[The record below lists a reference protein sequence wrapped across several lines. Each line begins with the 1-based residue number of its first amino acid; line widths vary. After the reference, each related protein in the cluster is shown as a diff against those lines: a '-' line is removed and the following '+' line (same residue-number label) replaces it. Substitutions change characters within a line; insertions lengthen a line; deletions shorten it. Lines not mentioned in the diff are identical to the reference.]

1 MGEQRMT
8 SSRLSI
14 FALVLGSGLAV
25 TWVCIAAPPPGKV
38 RNLATQEVAS
48 IPADSP
54 LPEEGGLIENIAREN
69 SIISE
74 LIEKQVSNAIR
85 DARLRM
91 TDNPEA
97 VKMSLKLAL
106 EQVVRA
112 PELTT
117 TLRARLRT
125 ELEAVLRETER
136 RQVEKD
142 IRDQADQAIIASAKE
157 RLRLVN
163 AMESRQEKVHQLMDR
178 FNSLM
183 SEGRYLLAEEGPAA
197 EVQAIEPQTPIGI
210 AATLSSRT
218 VRYHELNSQY
228 RALRQRGVVDSLA
241 QVEIAGVPF
250 ADDQTIVYPDK
261 EFWQEMTLRRKK
273 FASVDLK
280 KQSTA
285 EIKIRKA
292 LDEPTS
298 LEFVETPLTDVIDY
312 LKDLHGIEIQIDNK
326 ALEDGGAGTDT
337 PVTKNLRGISLR
349 SALRL
354 MLGPMDL
361 AYVIKDEVLLIT
373 TKEKADAELVT
384 KVYPVAD
391 LVLPIQTP
399 RMSGMN
405 GMGGMGGM
413 GGMMGGGGMGGGR
426 GGGMGGGMGMGGMGM
441 GGMGGGGMGGMF

>member
-1 MGEQRMT
+1 M
-8 SSRLSI
+8 SPSRFSPSRFWIVL
-14 FALVLGSGLAV
+14 FAVSGGWALGWSA
-25 TWVCIAAPPPGKV
+25 IAAPPAKSVPAV
-38 RNLATQEVAS
+38 AANEVAS
-48 IPADSP
+48 IPADAP
-54 LPEEGGLIENIAREN
+54 ATAPDEGGFLENIAREN
-69 SIISE
+69 TIIGE

-85 DARLRM
+85 DARMRM
-91 TDNPEA
+91 AENPED
-97 VKMSLKLAL
+97 VKLSLKGAL
-106 EQVVRA
+106 EQVLRA

-117 TLRARLRT
+117 DARSRLRN
-125 ELEAVLRETER
+125 EIEVVLRETER

-142 IRDQADQAIIASAKE
+142 VRDQAQQAVIASAKE
-157 RLRLVN
+157 RMRLVN
-163 AMESRQEKVHQLMDR
+163 AMESKQEKLHQLMDR

-183 SEGRYLLAEEGPAA
+183 SESRYLLAEEGPAA
-197 EVQAIEPQTPIGI
+197 EVQAIDPQAPIGI
-210 AATLSSRT
+210 AATLSGRMT
-218 VRYHELNSQY
+218 RYVEQTQQFRVLK
-228 RALRQRGVVDSLA
+228 QRGVVDTLA
-241 QVEIAGVPF
+241 QAEIAAVPF
-250 ADDQTIVYPDK
+250 PDDQAIVYPDK

-280 KQSTA
+280 KQSQA

-292 LDEPTS
+292 LDEPTN

-326 ALEDGGAGTDT
+326 ALEDAGAGTDT

-361 AYVIKDEVLLIT
+361 AFVIKDEVLLIT

-391 LVLPIQTP
+391 LVLRIQTP
-399 RMSGMN
+399 VMSGMN

-413 GGMMGGGGMGGGR
+413 GSMMGG
-426 GGGMGGGMGMGGMGM
+426 GMGGMGM
-441 GGMGGGGMGGMF
+441 GGMGGGMF